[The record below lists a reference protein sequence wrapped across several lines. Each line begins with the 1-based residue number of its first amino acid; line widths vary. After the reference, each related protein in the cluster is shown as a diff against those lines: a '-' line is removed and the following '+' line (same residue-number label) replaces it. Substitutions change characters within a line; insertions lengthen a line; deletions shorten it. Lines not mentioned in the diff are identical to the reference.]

1 MTLPME
7 KITLRAKAI
16 NTTTGESEK
25 GSRFVAVG
33 MEIVDDENF
42 AGETITWLGYLTEKT
57 TARTVESLQHM
68 GYQGDDL
75 GQFEDAGA
83 DACAELLPIVVDL
96 VCEPEEYEG
105 KWTLKV
111 QWVNRSGGGRFK
123 AKKPLVGGELK
134 AFAAQLKGAFKNARG
149 PKNGAPAAAAH
160 PNAPK
165 GWDPKPPF

>member
-16 NTTTGESEK
+16 STSLGVADNEK
-25 GSRFVAVG
+25 ASTFIAVG
-33 MEIVDDENF
+33 FEAVEEY
-42 AGETITWLGYLTEKT
+42 AGETITWLGYFTEKT
-57 TARTVESLQHM
+57 TARTIESLQHM
-68 GYQGDDL
+68 GFQGDDL
-75 GQFEDAGA
+75 VQLEDAGA
-83 DACAELLPIVVDL
+83 DACLELLPAVVDL
-96 VCEPEEYEG
+96 VCEPEEYDG

-134 AFAAQLKGAFKNARG
+134 AFAAQLKGSFRNARG
-149 PKNGAPAAAAH
+149 PQNGAKPATAAA
-160 PNAPK
+160 APK